1 MKQTKTFSQN
11 SEEYHQAL
19 SLRYKI
25 LRVPLGLEFT
35 DEELKKDKH
44 DLHFGIF
51 ENGKILACLTL
62 TECENG
68 RMKMRQVAVDGNLQG
83 KGLGS
88 ALALA
93 AERYSKERGSKIMFC
108 HARKTAVPFYLK
120 LGYKIVGDEFAEV
133 NIPHYVMEKEL

>member
-1 MKQTKTFSQN
+1 MKQIKSFCQN
-11 SEEYHQAL
+11 SEEYRQAL

-35 DEELKKDKH
+35 DEELKKDEL

-51 ENGKILACLTL
+51 ENGKILACLIL
-62 TECENG
+62 TECESG
-68 RMKMRQVAVDGNLQG
+68 TVKMRQVAVDDNLQG

-88 ALALA
+88 ELSLA
-93 AERYSKERGSKIMFC
+93 AERYSKERGFKTMFC
-108 HARKTAVPFYLK
+108 HARKAAVPFYLK
-120 LGYKIVGDEFAEV
+120 LGYKIIGDEFTEV